1 MNGEEASH
9 MAPLNVIEHGINTE
23 PVRKMAHFHIKVMF
37 EEAQWGRED
46 DARSNQNWF
55 EGQLFLYSFI
65 V

>member
-1 MNGEEASH
+1 
-9 MAPLNVIEHGINTE
+9 MAPLNVTEHGINPE
-23 PVRKMAHFHIKVMF
+23 PIRKMVDFHIKVMF

-46 DARSNQNWF
+46 DDRSKQNWF